1 MKFSILIANYNNGI
15 YFKDCYESILAQTYS
30 HWEAIIVDDGSTDN
44 SVELIKNIIKD
55 DARFHLYLNE
65 GNKGCGYTKR
75 KCIELSSGDWC
86 GFLDPDDALLPQA
99 LEHIIAKILMHEDSV
114 LVNSSLFHCNENL
127 EIVQA
132 YAQGVAVNNQAVDF
146 FNLNN
151 EVTAFTAFK
160 RAAYNR
166 TEGIDP
172 IMKRA
177 VDQDLYLKLAETGKF
192 YFLQE
197 PLYLYRKHSNG
208 ISSFANAKKA
218 QFWHL
223 FAAMQAAK
231 RRNLDLEKY
240 FLDAFITNKQSNKL
254 NKILDGRADGSLYV
268 KMLWKKIMLTLT
280 GSKNK

>member
-15 YFKDCYESILAQTYS
+15 YFNDCYNSILAQTYAD
-30 HWEAIIVDDGSTDN
+30 WEAIIVDDGSTDD
-44 SVELIKNIIKD
+44 SAELIKNIIKD
-55 DARFHLYLNE
+55 DNRFHFYLNDA
-65 GNKGCGYTKR
+65 NKGCGYTKR
-75 KCIELSSGDWC
+75 KCVELSSGEWC
-86 GFLDPDDALLPQA
+86 GFLDPDDALLPVA
-99 LEHIIAKILMHEDSV
+99 LEQIVAKILMHEDAV
-114 LVNSSLFHCNENL
+114 LVNSSLFHCNESL

-132 YAQGVAVNNQAVDF
+132 YAQGLAVNNQAVDF

-160 RAAYNR
+160 RAAYNL

-197 PLYLYRKHSNG
+197 PLYLYRKHKNG
-208 ISSFANAKKA
+208 IASFENARKA

-223 FAAMQAAK
+223 FAAMQAAR

-254 NKILDGRADGSLYV
+254 NKILEGKADGSLYV
-268 KMLWKKIMLTLT
+268 KMLWKKIKRKLTR
-280 GSKNK
+280 SKI